1 MLGDRGDNGVL
12 TTLLCGVE
20 GADGVETPGWKELAL
35 MGGGGR

>member
-12 TTLLCGVE
+12 TTWFCGVE
-20 GADGVETPGWKELAL
+20 GADDAETPGWKELDL